1 MTLTRHQIRERAFQ
15 MLFALNA
22 NADADQEALYQR
34 VLTDDPDQTV
44 PVPEY
49 LQTLVTGVLDH
60 QRDLDA
66 EITRYLSAG
75 WQLQRIAKTDLV
87 ILRLAFFEIDHV
99 TDVPNRVAVNE
110 ALELAKNFSDDR
122 SRRFINGVLA
132 HTLDDEASDDAQ
144 A

>member
-22 NADADQEALYQR
+22 NADADQDALYQR
-34 VLTDDPDQTV
+34 VLTDDPDQIV

-49 LQTLVTGVLDH
+49 LKTLVTGVLAH
-60 QRDLDA
+60 QSELDA
-66 EITRYLSAG
+66 QISQYLSTG

-87 ILRLAFFEIDHV
+87 IMRIAFFEIEHV
-99 TDVPNRVAVNE
+99 SDVPNRVAVNE

-132 HTLDDEASDDAQ
+132 HTLDDDDTSDAQ

>member
-22 NADADQEALYQR
+22 NPEADQDALYQR
-34 VLTDDPDQTV
+34 VLTDDPNQTV
-44 PVPEY
+44 PVPAY
-49 LQTLVTGVLDH
+49 LTTLVQGVLAN
-60 QRDLDA
+60 QAELDA
-66 EITRYLSAG
+66 QIDQYLSTG
-75 WQLQRIAKTDLV
+75 WQLKRIAKTDLV
-87 ILRLAFFEIDHV
+87 IMRIAFFEIEHV
-99 TDVPNRVAVNE
+99 EEVPNRVAVNE

-132 HTLDDEASDDAQ
+132 HTLDDDTTDSQ

>member
-22 NADADQEALYQR
+22 NPEADQDALYQR
-34 VLTDDPDQTV
+34 VLTDDPNQTV
-44 PVPEY
+44 PVPAY
-49 LQTLVTGVLDH
+49 LTTLVQGVLAN
-60 QRDLDA
+60 QAELDA
-66 EITRYLSAG
+66 QIDQYLSTG
-75 WQLQRIAKTDLV
+75 WQLKRIAKTDLV
-87 ILRLAFFEIDHV
+87 IMRIAFFEVEHV
-99 TDVPNRVAVNE
+99 EEVPNRVAVNE

-132 HTLDDEASDDAQ
+132 HTLAGDSADSQ

>member
-22 NADADQEALYQR
+22 NPDADHDALYQR

-44 PVPEY
+44 PVPDY
-49 LQTLVTGVLDH
+49 LQKLVTGVLAN
-60 QRDLDA
+60 QADLDA
-66 EITRYLSAG
+66 KIDQYLSTG
-75 WQLQRIAKTDLV
+75 WQLKRIAKTDLV
-87 ILRLAFFEIDHV
+87 IMRIAFYEIDYV
-99 TDVPNRVAVNE
+99 EEVPDRVAVNE

-132 HTLDDEASDDAQ
+132 HTLDEPLDSQ
-144 A
+144 S

>member
-22 NADADQEALYQR
+22 NPEADQDALYQR
-34 VLTDDPDQTV
+34 VLTDDPNQTV
-44 PVPEY
+44 PVPAY
-49 LQTLVTGVLDH
+49 LTTLVQGVLTN
-60 QRDLDA
+60 QAELDA
-66 EITRYLSAG
+66 QIDQYLSTG
-75 WQLQRIAKTDLV
+75 WQLKRIAKTDLV
-87 ILRLAFFEIDHV
+87 IMRIAFFEIEHV
-99 TDVPNRVAVNE
+99 EEVPNRVAVNE

-132 HTLDDEASDDAQ
+132 HTLDGDSADSQ

>member
-1 MTLTRHQIRERAFQ
+1 

-22 NADADQEALYQR
+22 NADADQDALYQR
-34 VLTDDPDQTV
+34 VLTDDPDQIV

-49 LQTLVTGVLDH
+49 LTTLVTGVLAH
-60 QRDLDA
+60 QSELDVQ
-66 EITRYLSAG
+66 ISKYLSAG
-75 WQLQRIAKTDLV
+75 WQLQRIAKTDLI
-87 ILRLAFFEIDHV
+87 ILRVAFFEIEHV
-99 TDVPNRVAVNE
+99 PDVPNRVAVNE

-132 HTLDDEASDDAQ
+132 HTLDDDDAADTQ

>member
-22 NADADQEALYQR
+22 NPDADHDALYQR

-44 PVPEY
+44 PVPDY
-49 LQTLVTGVLDH
+49 LQKLVTGVLAN
-60 QRDLDA
+60 QADLDA
-66 EITRYLSAG
+66 KIDQYLSAG
-75 WQLQRIAKTDLV
+75 WQLKRIAKTDLV
-87 ILRLAFFEIDHV
+87 IMRMAFYEIDYV
-99 TDVPNRVAVNE
+99 EEVPNRVAVNE

-132 HTLDDEASDDAQ
+132 HTLDEPLDSQ
-144 A
+144 S

>member
-22 NADADQEALYQR
+22 NPDADHDALYQR

-49 LQTLVTGVLDH
+49 LQTLVTGVLAH
-60 QRDLDA
+60 QADLDA
-66 EITRYLSAG
+66 KIDQYLSTG
-75 WQLQRIAKTDLV
+75 WQLKRIAKTDLV
-87 ILRLAFFEIDHV
+87 IMRIAFYEIDYV
-99 TDVPNRVAVNE
+99 EDVPNRVAVNE

-132 HTLDDEASDDAQ
+132 HTLDDPLDSQ
-144 A
+144 S

>member
-1 MTLTRHQIRERAFQ
+1 

-22 NADADQEALYQR
+22 NADADQDALYQR
-34 VLTDDPDQTV
+34 VLTDDPDQIV

-49 LQTLVTGVLDH
+49 LKTLVTGVLAH
-60 QRDLDA
+60 QSELDA
-66 EITRYLSAG
+66 QISQYLSTG

-87 ILRLAFFEIDHV
+87 IMRIAFFEIEHV
-99 TDVPNRVAVNE
+99 SDVPNRVAVNE

-132 HTLDDEASDDAQ
+132 HTLDDDDTPDAQ

>member
-22 NADADQEALYQR
+22 NPDADHDALYQR

-44 PVPEY
+44 PVPDY
-49 LQTLVTGVLDH
+49 LQKLVTGVLAN
-60 QRDLDA
+60 QADLDA
-66 EITRYLSAG
+66 KIDQYLSTG
-75 WQLQRIAKTDLV
+75 WQLKRIAKTDLV
-87 ILRLAFFEIDHV
+87 IMRIAFYEIDYV
-99 TDVPNRVAVNE
+99 EEVPNRVAVNE

-132 HTLDDEASDDAQ
+132 HTLDDDPLDSQ
-144 A
+144 S

>member
-22 NADADQEALYQR
+22 NPEADHDALYQR
-34 VLTDDPDQTV
+34 VLTDDPNQLV
-44 PVPEY
+44 PVPDY
-49 LQTLVTGVLDH
+49 LATLVNGVLAH
-60 QRDLDA
+60 QSELDA
-66 EITRYLSAG
+66 QINQYLSTG
-75 WQLQRIAKTDLV
+75 WQLKRIAKTDLV
-87 ILRLAFFEIDHV
+87 ILRMAFYEIEHV
-99 TDVPNRVAVNE
+99 DDVPNRVAVNE

-132 HTLDDEASDDAQ
+132 HTLDDETDTQ